1 MGYRIFRIFL
11 LAIGLHALPTSGDG
25 GFSFVSPVL
34 ADDDHESDD
43 SGSDDDHDDHDD
55 HDDRSSS
62 SSHGNSNAQ
71 DDDSDSDD
79 TLRRVR
85 DGVRNDTLMPLWM
98 IKTRVIAQF
107 GRKIIGI
114 DIEQK
119 KQLWIYEFKVVDRK
133 GRLLEIS
140 VNAKDGSIIEVK
152 NDK

>member
-1 MGYRIFRIFL
+1 MGYRIIRIFFL
-11 LAIGLHALPTSGDG
+11 VIGLHALPASGDG
-25 GFSFVSPVL
+25 GFSFVSSVL
-34 ADDDHESDD
+34 ADDDHDSDD

-55 HDDRSSS
+55 GSSS
-62 SSHGNSNAQ
+62 SSRGNSDAH
-71 DDDSDSDD
+71 DDDSGSGD
-79 TLRRVR
+79 TLGRVR

-119 KQLWIYEFKVVDRK
+119 KQRWIYEFKVVDRK

-140 VNAKDGSIIEVK
+140 VNARDGSIIEVK